1 MRPRMPVLF
10 WAEDPDQGAPLAFSM
25 FHGIDTV
32 KVWPALSDYYFL
44 EALKTIHRFRLVVV
58 MAADPV
64 SPLAKQLASEACR
77 ACHGCGIPVLA
88 IAGDIQ
94 KATTMEA
101 SSHHALQPD
110 NSELFELIRFL
121 IRRKRGVR
129 KGLGLR
135 RNTAIAQ
142 GVAASYDGQSPS
154 ALA

>member
-1 MRPRMPVLF
+1 
-10 WAEDPDQGAPLAFSM
+10 
-25 FHGIDTV
+25 
-32 KVWPALSDYYFL
+32 
-44 EALKTIHRFRLVVV
+44 
-58 MAADPV
+58 
-64 SPLAKQLASEACR
+64 
-77 ACHGCGIPVLA
+77 
-88 IAGDIQ
+88 
-94 KATTMEA
+94 MEA